1 MNEEVDMDIKVAN
14 TVQDSIDD
22 QFLDQVLGKPVGIVK
37 SFDDKQEKFGVA
49 ISDDLGQ
56 ETLFWYPQ
64 SQLKIF
70 V

>member
-1 MNEEVDMDIKVAN
+1 MKEEVEMDIKVGDK
-14 TVQDSIDD
+14 VQVRFDD
-22 QFLDQVLGKPVGIVK
+22 PFLDKVLGKPVGIVK
-37 SFDDKQEKFGVA
+37 SFDDNQDKFGVS

>member
-1 MNEEVDMDIKVAN
+1 LKEEVEMDIKVGDK
-14 TVQDSIDD
+14 VQVRFDD
-22 QFLDQVLGKPVGIVK
+22 PFLDKVLGKPVGIVK
-37 SFDDKQEKFGVA
+37 SFDDNQDKFGVA